1 MLYKSTRGNSP
12 EVPFSQVLLGGLAP
26 DGGLYMPERFPQFT
40 KEEINSWS
48 DLEFHQLA
56 SNILFP
62 FVDGEIDKVIFSKL
76 VKEAYETF
84 DTDNVVELKEI
95 SANRWVLELFHGPTL
110 AFKDVAMQ
118 LLGSLLNHFAQ
129 ERGEKIVVL
138 GATSGDTGAAAISA
152 CSRHENVEVYILYP
166 QGKVT
171 DFQRKQMT
179 TTQSENVFPM
189 AIETDFD
196 GCQDIVK
203 QMFMD
208 DDLKNKK
215 VRFIAA
221 NSINWARCMTQSV
234 YFFWTYLRLSQLQDE
249 LTFSIPSGNFGHA
262 YAGWTAKEMGLP
274 IKRLLI
280 ATNTNDVLHKAF
292 SLNNYEKSDV
302 IQTLA
307 PSMDISVAS
316 NFERL
321 LYNLYDNNSSMLAAA
336 MSAFP
341 EQSISIPKDKQDL
354 VSNFFKS
361 HKSDDEEIL
370 EQIGRTYD
378 AIGYM
383 LDPHTA
389 TGVKA
394 GDHLT
399 SDEEPLVVMGTAHPA
414 KFSEAI
420 EKAVV
425 GYNSEIPIKLQE
437 AFKQEEIFNLL
448 PKDYSKI
455 KDFILKNAL

>member
-62 FVDGEIDKVIFSKL
+62 FVDGEIDKVTFSKL
-76 VKEAYETF
+76 VEEAYETF
-84 DTDNVVELKEI
+84 DSDNVVELKEI
-95 SANRWVLELFHGPTL
+95 SGNRWVLELFHGPTL

-166 QGKVT
+166 HGKVT

-179 TTQSENVFPM
+179 TTQSKNVFPM

-203 QMFMD
+203 QMFLD

-234 YFFWTYLRLSQLQDE
+234 YFFWTYLRLNQLQDE

-292 SLNNYEKSDV
+292 SLNNYEKSEV

-354 VSNFFKS
+354 MSNFFKS

-370 EQIGRTYD
+370 EHIGRTYD

-394 GDHLT
+394 GNHL
-399 SDEEPLVVMGTAHPA
+399 SPDDEPVVVMGTAHPA

>member
-26 DGGLYMPERFPQFT
+26 DGGLYMPEKFPQFT

-62 FVDGEIDKVIFSKL
+62 FVDGEIDKVTFSKL
-76 VKEAYETF
+76 VEEAYETF
-84 DTDNVVELKEI
+84 DSDNVVELKEI
-95 SANRWVLELFHGPTL
+95 SGNRWVLELFHGPTL

-166 QGKVT
+166 HGKVT

-189 AIETDFD
+189 AIEPDFD

-203 QMFMD
+203 QMFLD

-234 YFFWTYLRLSQLQDE
+234 YFFWTYLRLNQLQDE

-292 SLNNYEKSDV
+292 SLNNYEKCEV
-302 IQTLA
+302 IQTLE

-354 VSNFFKS
+354 MSNFFKS

-394 GDHLT
+394 GNHL
-399 SDEEPLVVMGTAHPA
+399 SPDDEPVVVMGTAHPA

>member
-26 DGGLYMPERFPQFT
+26 DGGLYMPEKFPQFT

-62 FVDGEIDKVIFSKL
+62 FVDGEIDKVTFSKL
-76 VKEAYETF
+76 VEEAYETF
-84 DTDNVVELKEI
+84 DSDNVVELKEI
-95 SANRWVLELFHGPTL
+95 SGNRWVLELFHGPTL

-118 LLGSLLNHFAQ
+118 LLGCLLNHFAQ

-166 QGKVT
+166 HGKVT

-203 QMFMD
+203 QMFLD

-234 YFFWTYLRLSQLQDE
+234 YFFWTYLRLNQLQDE

-292 SLNNYEKSDV
+292 SLNNYEKSEV

-354 VSNFFKS
+354 MSNFFKS

-394 GDHLT
+394 GNHL
-399 SDEEPLVVMGTAHPA
+399 SPDDEPVVVMGTAHPA

>member
-62 FVDGEIDKVIFSKL
+62 FVDGEIDKVTFSKL
-76 VKEAYETF
+76 VEEAYETF
-84 DTDNVVELKEI
+84 DSDNVVELKEI
-95 SANRWVLELFHGPTL
+95 SGNRWVLELFHGPTL

-166 QGKVT
+166 HGKVT

-203 QMFMD
+203 QMFLD

-234 YFFWTYLRLSQLQDE
+234 YFFWTYLRLNQLQDE

-292 SLNNYEKSDV
+292 SLNNYEKSEV

-321 LYNLYDNNSSMLAAA
+321 LYNLYDNNSTMLAAA

-354 VSNFFKS
+354 MSNFFKS

-394 GDHLT
+394 GNHL
-399 SDEEPLVVMGTAHPA
+399 SPDDEPVVVMGTAHPA

>member
-26 DGGLYMPERFPQFT
+26 DGGLYMPERFPKFT

-62 FVDGEIDKVIFSKL
+62 FVDGEIDRVIFSKL
-76 VKEAYETF
+76 VEEAYETF

-95 SANRWVLELFHGPTL
+95 SGNRWVLELFHGPTL

-234 YFFWTYLRLSQLQDE
+234 YFFWTYLRLNQLQDE

-361 HKSDDEEIL
+361 YKSDDEEIL

-394 GDHLT
+394 GDHL
-399 SDEEPLVVMGTAHPA
+399 SPDDEPVVVMGTAHPA

>member
-62 FVDGEIDKVIFSKL
+62 FVDGEIDKVTFSKL
-76 VKEAYETF
+76 VEEAYETF
-84 DTDNVVELKEI
+84 DSDNVVELKEI
-95 SANRWVLELFHGPTL
+95 SGNRWVLELFHGPTL

-166 QGKVT
+166 HGKVT

-203 QMFMD
+203 QMFLD

-234 YFFWTYLRLSQLQDE
+234 YFFWTYLRLNQLQDE

-292 SLNNYEKSDV
+292 SLNNYEKSEV

-341 EQSISIPKDKQDL
+341 EKSISIPKDKQDL
-354 VSNFFKS
+354 MSNFFKS

-394 GDHLT
+394 GNHL
-399 SDEEPLVVMGTAHPA
+399 SPDDEPVVVMGTAHPA

>member
-76 VKEAYETF
+76 AKEAYEIF

-399 SDEEPLVVMGTAHPA
+399 PDEEPVVVMGTAHPA